1 MQGANFKYV
10 LLVRVTQSAVAKA
23 FTAFQSRAV
32 CKISCLDRLAPLH
45 FDEPKAQN
53 GCVAAPNKQFILFG
67 EQSSGYAAARAARQ
81 ADVLFFRHRFGP
93 DVAALP
99 PRRGV
104 SPRPGCEA

>member
-45 FDEPKAQN
+45 FDEPKPQN

-67 EQSSGYAAARAARQ
+67 EQSCGYAAARAARE
-81 ADVLFFRHRFGP
+81 ADCPLFCHPFRP
-93 DVAALP
+93 YLAALP
-99 PRRGV
+99 PQRRV
-104 SPRPGCEA
+104 NPP

>member
-32 CKISCLDRLAPLH
+32 CKISCFDGLAPLH

-67 EQSSGYAAARAARQ
+67 EQSSGYAAARAVRQ
-81 ADVLFFRHRFGP
+81 RNVPFFRHRFGP
-93 DVAALP
+93 HVAGLP
-99 PRRGV
+99 AKRRV
-104 SPRPGCEA
+104 SPRPWR

>member
-10 LLVRVTQSAVAKA
+10 LLVRVAQSAVAKA

-45 FDEPKAQN
+45 FDQPKAQN

-67 EQSSGYAAARAARQ
+67 EQSSTYAAAPALLQRN
-81 ADVLFFRHRFGP
+81 VPFFTHRFGP
-93 DVAALP
+93 HVAVPA
-99 PRRGV
+99 
-104 SPRPGCEA
+104 